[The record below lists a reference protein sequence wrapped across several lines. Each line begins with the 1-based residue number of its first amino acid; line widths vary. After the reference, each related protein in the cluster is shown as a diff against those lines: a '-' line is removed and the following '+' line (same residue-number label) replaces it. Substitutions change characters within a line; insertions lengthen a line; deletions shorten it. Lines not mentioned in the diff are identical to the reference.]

1 MEINISCLQPE
12 VTISAAMEE
21 TVRKVL
27 NKAAELHALTENTE
41 VSVAFCDDNHI
52 HELNRD
58 FRQVD
63 RPTDVLSFALNEG
76 DEPDIVDGPAE
87 ELLGDIIISVDT
99 LVRQAEE
106 YGHSVEREL
115 AYLTVHG
122 FMHLM
127 GYDHQTEADKLEMR
141 QEEEAVLGALQ
152 IVRS

>member
-1 MEINISCLQPE
+1 
-12 VTISAAMEE
+12 MEE

-27 NKAAELHALTENTE
+27 NKAAELHALAENTE
-41 VSVAFCDDNHI
+41 VSVAFCDDKDI